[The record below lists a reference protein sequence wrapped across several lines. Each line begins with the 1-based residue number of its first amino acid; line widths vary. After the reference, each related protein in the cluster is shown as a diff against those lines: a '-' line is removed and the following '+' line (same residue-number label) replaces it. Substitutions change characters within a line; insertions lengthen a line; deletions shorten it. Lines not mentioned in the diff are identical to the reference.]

1 MRVDFS
7 IIDWAAWAPGLSSRE
22 AWLAWAKAP
31 VPPRGPETPPLSEVP
46 AMSRRRIE
54 RLGRLAYQAA
64 EWAQGEVRGVP
75 MVFTSRHGDVARSV
89 DLLTTL
95 GRGETLSPTSFA
107 LSVHNAIAA
116 QYSITRKDTANVSV
130 LANGRFTVEAGLL
143 EVAGLLA
150 DGHEEVL
157 LVAYD
162 TLLPALYTHFA
173 DEPEAD
179 FAWAWRVKRGGDFSL
194 ELAAPGAPVAS
205 ALPEGLEVLRF
216 VLSGAAAYEARDG
229 LQGWRWARHG

>member
-7 IIDWAAWAPGLSSRE
+7 IIDWAAWAPGVTTRE
-22 AWLAWAKAP
+22 AWLEWAKAP
-31 VPPRGPETPPLSEVP
+31 APPRGNETPALAEVP

-54 RLGRLAYQAA
+54 RLGRLAYQVA
-64 EWAQGEVRGVP
+64 EWAQGERRGAP
-75 MVFTSRHGDVARSV
+75 MVFASRHGDVARSV

-95 GRGETLSPTSFA
+95 AKGETLSPTSFA

-143 EVAGLLA
+143 EAAGLLA
-150 DGHEEVL
+150 DGSDEVL
-157 LVAYD
+157 LVTYD
-162 TLLPALYTHFA
+162 VLLPSIYTHFA

-179 FAWAWRVKRGGDFSL
+179 FAWAWRVTRGEDFSL
-194 ELAAPGAPVAS
+194 ELAAPGERPRT

-216 VLSGAAAYEARDG
+216 VLSGAAAYEASDSIA
-229 LQGWRWARHG
+229 GWRWSRRG